1 MARPISFFNR
11 LSVRLAGVILLLG
24 FLAVPLVSELKRRA
38 VERLVLQQAELQAAT
53 ATIAVVDNL
62 KDVLRSAET
71 TVGFLARDLEDRPL
85 APREVDGILRNA
97 VMSNRSLSDC
107 TIDFEPF
114 AFAPTVEH
122 YGRYARR
129 TGGGLTFK
137 DLANPVYQYWK
148 RPWYAETIGRGGLG
162 WSEPFFDQGGANAA
176 VARVA
181 APFYRTVDGHR
192 VLAGVVAAGF
202 DLSGVKALARTYD
215 FFDSGYVIIFS
226 NEGRLI
232 AHPDPTFGINDT
244 MESLAQK
251 FDQPQ
256 LAAIHQRVLGRRQGE
271 LSYFSSTLHRAVHEN
286 YKPTEIAGWG
296 VVVGYAESEFLREV
310 SDVRWITIAAMAATL
325 GLLAL
330 IVWFATRQRLRPLG
344 ELTDVSDE
352 IGRGNLDCVI
362 LPPRRDDE
370 VGRLSQSFIVM
381 RDVLKNNRA
390 LELQVREQAASLAIA
405 NAKLTGEV
413 LERRWVNQALEHQLR
428 YAQLIIDSISDAVIV
443 LTKALHMSRINPAVV
458 HLTGFEATG
467 LVNEPLSR
475 LVRPEGDEGRMA
487 DPLGQAL
494 KEGRDVRDLP
504 AVMWDRT
511 GRAIS
516 VRLTLFPLRDRD
528 KVVGGVAI
536 LRPA

>member
-1 MARPISFFNR
+1 
-11 LSVRLAGVILLLG
+11 
-24 FLAVPLVSELKRRA
+24 
-38 VERLVLQQAELQAAT
+38 
-53 ATIAVVDNL
+53 
-62 KDVLRSAET
+62 
-71 TVGFLARDLEDRPL
+71 
-85 APREVDGILRNA
+85 
-97 VMSNRSLSDC
+97 
-107 TIDFEPF
+107 
-114 AFAPTVEH
+114 
-122 YGRYARR
+122 
-129 TGGGLTFK
+129 
-137 DLANPVYQYWK
+137 
-148 RPWYAETIGRGGLG
+148 
-162 WSEPFFDQGGANAA
+162 
-176 VARVA
+176 
-181 APFYRTVDGHR
+181 
-192 VLAGVVAAGF
+192 
-202 DLSGVKALARTYD
+202 
-215 FFDSGYVIIFS
+215 
-226 NEGRLI
+226 
-232 AHPDPTFGINDT
+232 
-244 MESLAQK
+244 
-251 FDQPQ
+251 
-256 LAAIHQRVLGRRQGE
+256 
-271 LSYFSSTLHRAVHEN
+271 
-286 YKPTEIAGWG
+286 
-296 VVVGYAESEFLREV
+296 
-310 SDVRWITIAAMAATL
+310 MAATL

-390 LELQVREQAASLAIA
+390 LELQVREQAASLAMA

-428 YAQLIIDSISDAVIV
+428 YAQHIIDSISDAVIV